1 MSKAGRTAGL
11 IGAAVGVLA
20 AGAAAGV
27 AVERT
32 VIGRRSGQR
41 AQLEAEPFG
50 SLRGTPHVFTAD
62 DGVELYVE
70 VDELKRSRRPAPPKK
85 RFALT
90 GAVGRGRN
98 RDSKLPLPPEDL
110 TVIFA
115 HGYGLNMDAWH
126 FERRDLA
133 GIGTMV
139 FYDQR
144 SHGRSGRSP
153 KENISID
160 QLGRDLGGILE
171 QFAPTGPVILIGHSM
186 GGMSIMAL
194 ADQHPEIFG
203 DRVIG
208 VGLCSTSAGRLD
220 EVPIILPGLPGRWL
234 RQLATPTVSALA
246 RVPDVVERGRKAGT
260 DISYLLTRKY
270 SFGSEVPPAFT
281 EFVNEMIAATPISV
295 IADFYP
301 IFALHDKYESLEP
314 LQKVECVVVGGDKDA
329 LTPFA
334 HAEEIVRRVPGAE
347 LVEVR
352 NCGHLGLIEH
362 HREFTAALLGMIE
375 RAEVSLLGN
384 S

>member
-1 MSKAGRTAGL
+1 MSRAGRTAGL

-27 AVERT
+27 AVERQ

-41 AQLEAEPFG
+41 KQLEAEPLG
-50 SLRGTPHVFTAD
+50 ALRGTPHVFTAD

-70 VDELKRSRRPAPPKK
+70 VDELKRSRRPEPPAQTLLK
-85 RFALT
+85 
-90 GAVGRGRN
+90 RGRL
-98 RDSKLPLPPEDL
+98 RRKVPAPLEDL
-110 TVIFA
+110 TLIFL

-153 KENISID
+153 KEGVSIE
-160 QLGRDLGGILE
+160 QLGQDLYGILE
-171 QFAPTGPVILIGHSM
+171 QFAPTGPVILVGHSM
-186 GGMSIMAL
+186 GGMTIMAL
-194 ADQHPEIFG
+194 AEQHPELFG

-208 VGLCSTSAGRLD
+208 VGLCSTSAGGLD
-220 EVPIILPGLPGRWL
+220 GVPIVFPGKVGMLARA
-234 RQLATPTVSALA
+234 LATPAVAALA
-246 RVPDVVERGRKAGT
+246 RIPDVVERSRKAGT

-281 EFVNEMIAATPISV
+281 EFVNEMIAATPIEV
-295 IADFYP
+295 IAEFYP
-301 IFALHDKYESLEP
+301 IFALHDKYEALEP
-314 LQKVECVVVGGDKDA
+314 LQKVECVVIGGDSDH
-329 LTPFA
+329 LTPFE
-334 HAEEIVRRVPGAE
+334 HSEEIVRHVPGAE
-347 LVEVR
+347 LVEVP

-375 RAEVSLLGN
+375 RAELALGQT
-384 S
+384 

>member
-27 AVERT
+27 AVERQ

-70 VDELKRSRRPAPPKK
+70 VDELKRSRRPEPPKRRLRK
-85 RFALT
+85 KPA
-90 GAVGRGRN
+90 AA
-98 RDSKLPLPPEDL
+98 EDL
-110 TVIFA
+110 TLIFA
-115 HGYGLNMDAWH
+115 HGYGLNMDCWH

-153 KENISID
+153 KENVSID
-160 QLGRDLGGILE
+160 QLGRDLYGVLE
-171 QFAPTGPVILIGHSM
+171 KYAPTGPVILIGHSM

-194 ADQHPEIFG
+194 AEQHPELFG

-208 VGLCSTSAGRLD
+208 VGLCSTSAAGLD
-220 EVPIILPGLPGRWL
+220 SVPIVFPGRVGML
-234 RQLATPTVSALA
+234 ARALATPTVAALA
-246 RVPDVVERGRKAGT
+246 RIPDVVERSRKAGT

-295 IADFYP
+295 IAEFYP
-301 IFALHDKYESLEP
+301 IFALHDKTGSLEP
-314 LQKVECVVVGGDKDA
+314 LQKVECVVIGGDADH
-329 LTPFA
+329 LTPFE
-334 HAEEIVRRVPGAE
+334 HSEEIVRHVPGAE

-375 RAEVSLLGN
+375 RAEQSLGHR
-384 S
+384 

>member
-27 AVERT
+27 AVERQ

-50 SLRGTPHVFTAD
+50 SLRGTPYVFTAD

-70 VDELKRSRRPAPPKK
+70 IDELKRSRRPEPQRRRLRKK
-85 RFALT
+85 P
-90 GAVGRGRN
+90 AVA
-98 RDSKLPLPPEDL
+98 EDL
-110 TVIFA
+110 TLIFA
-115 HGYGLNMDAWH
+115 HGYGLNMDCWH

-133 GIGTMV
+133 GIGKMV

-144 SHGRSGRSP
+144 SHGRSGHSE
-153 KENISID
+153 KENVSVD
-160 QLGRDLGGILE
+160 QLGRDLYGIVTE
-171 QFAPTGPVILIGHSM
+171 YAPTGPVILIGHSM

-194 ADQHPEIFG
+194 AEHHPELFG

-208 VGLCSTSAGRLD
+208 VGLCSTSAGGLD
-220 EVPIILPGLPGRWL
+220 KVPIAFPGWPGRIV
-234 RQLATPTVSALA
+234 RRLATPTVAALA
-246 RVPDVVERGRKAGT
+246 RIPDVVERSRKAGT
-260 DISYLLTRKY
+260 DISYLLTRQY

-295 IADFYP
+295 IAEFYP
-301 IFALHDKYESLEP
+301 IFALHDKYDALEP
-314 LQKVECVVVGGDKDA
+314 LQKVECVVVGGDSDH
-329 LTPFA
+329 LTPFG
-334 HAEEIVRRVPGAE
+334 HSEEIVRHVPGAE
-347 LVEVR
+347 LVEVK

-375 RAEVSLLGN
+375 RAEQSLGHK
-384 S
+384 

>member
-27 AVERT
+27 AVERQ
-32 VIGRRSGQR
+32 VIGRRSGER

-70 VDELKRSRRPAPPKK
+70 VDELKRSRRRAPAPVK
-85 RFALT
+85 RRLRRKAIEQ
-90 GAVGRGRN
+90 A
-98 RDSKLPLPPEDL
+98 PEDL
-110 TVIFA
+110 TLIFV
-115 HGYGLNMDAWH
+115 HGYGLNMDCWH

-153 KENISID
+153 TEGVTID
-160 QLGRDLGGILE
+160 QLGRDLYGILQE
-171 QFAPTGPVILIGHSM
+171 FAPTGPVILIGHSM

-194 ADQHPEIFG
+194 AQQHPDLFG

-208 VGLCSTSAGRLD
+208 VGLLSTSAGGLD
-220 EVPIILPGLPGRWL
+220 ETPIAFPGWPGRL
-234 RQLATPTVSALA
+234 VRRLATPTVAALA
-246 RVPDVVERGRKAGT
+246 RMPDVVERGRKAGT
-260 DISYLLTRKY
+260 DISYILTRKY

-301 IFALHDKYESLEP
+301 IFALHDRYADLEP
-314 LQKVECVVVGGDKDA
+314 LQKVECVVIGGDDDH
-329 LTPFA
+329 LTPFS
-334 HAEEIVRRVPGAE
+334 HSEEIVRHVPGAE

-375 RAEVSLLGN
+375 RAEHSLGH

>member
-1 MSKAGRTAGL
+1 MSKASRTAGL

-50 SLRGTPHVFTAD
+50 SLRGTPHIFTAD

-70 VDELKRSRRPAPPKK
+70 VDELKRSRRPAPPVKK
-85 RFALT
+85 RF
-90 GAVGRGRN
+90 GR
-98 RDSKLPLPPEDL
+98 KLPLPPEDL
-110 TVIFA
+110 TVVFA

-160 QLGRDLGGILE
+160 QLGRDLYGIISE
-171 QFAPTGPVILIGHSM
+171 YAPTGPLILIGHSM

-194 ADQHPEIFG
+194 ADQHPELFG
-203 DRVIG
+203 DRIIG

-234 RQLATPTVSALA
+234 RALATPTVSALA
-246 RVPDVVERGRKAGT
+246 RVPDAVERGRKAGT

-314 LQKVECVVVGGDKDA
+314 LQKVECVVIGGDKDA
-329 LTPFA
+329 LTPFE

-347 LVEVR
+347 LVEVP

-375 RAEVSLLGN
+375 RAEQSLY
-384 S
+384 

>member
-27 AVERT
+27 AVERQ

-70 VDELKRSRRPAPPKK
+70 VDELKRSRRSSRKPPKRRLRRK
-85 RFALT
+85 AIR
-90 GAVGRGRN
+90 GAR
-98 RDSKLPLPPEDL
+98 SDL
-110 TVIFA
+110 TLIFA
-115 HGYGLNMDAWH
+115 HGYGLNMDCWH

-153 KENISID
+153 KEDVTIE
-160 QLGRDLGGILE
+160 QLGRDLYGILQE
-171 QFAPTGPVILIGHSM
+171 FAPTGPVILIGHSM

-194 ADQHPEIFG
+194 AEQHPELFG

-208 VGLCSTSAGRLD
+208 VGLCSTSAGGLD
-220 EVPIILPGLPGRWL
+220 RSRSRSPAGPDGWSGR
-234 RQLATPTVSALA
+234 LATPTVAALA
-246 RVPDVVERGRKAGT
+246 RIPDVVERSRKAGT

-295 IADFYP
+295 IAEFYP
-301 IFALHDKYESLEP
+301 IFSLHDKYDALEP
-314 LQKVECVVVGGDKDA
+314 LQKVECVVIGGDDDH
-329 LTPFA
+329 LTPFE
-334 HAEEIVRRVPGAE
+334 HSEEIVRHVPGAE

-375 RAEVSLLGN
+375 RAEQSLGHT
-384 S
+384 

>member
-27 AVERT
+27 AVERQ

-50 SLRGTPHVFTAD
+50 SLRGTPYVFTAE

-70 VDELKRSRRPAPPKK
+70 IDELKRSRRPEPQRRRLRKK
-85 RFALT
+85 P
-90 GAVGRGRN
+90 AVPG
-98 RDSKLPLPPEDL
+98 DL
-110 TVIFA
+110 TLIFV
-115 HGYGLNMDAWH
+115 HGYGLNMDCWH
-126 FERRDLA
+126 FERRELA
-133 GIGTMV
+133 GIGKMV

-144 SHGRSGRSP
+144 SHGRSGRSE
-153 KENISID
+153 KENVSID
-160 QLGRDLGGILE
+160 QLGRDLYGILTE
-171 QFAPTGPVILIGHSM
+171 YAPTGPVILIGHSM

-194 ADQHPEIFG
+194 AEQHPELFG

-208 VGLCSTSAGRLD
+208 VGLCSTSAGGLD
-220 EVPIILPGLPGRWL
+220 KVPMALPGWPGRIV
-234 RQLATPTVSALA
+234 RRLATPTVAALA
-246 RVPDVVERGRKAGT
+246 RIPDVVESSRKAGT
-260 DISYLLTRKY
+260 DISYLLTRQY

-295 IADFYP
+295 IAEFYP
-301 IFALHDKYESLEP
+301 IFALHDKYDALEP
-314 LQKVECVVVGGDKDA
+314 LQKVECVVIGGDSDH

-334 HAEEIVRRVPGAE
+334 HSEEIVRHVPGAE
-347 LVEVR
+347 LVEVK

-375 RAEVSLLGN
+375 RAEQSLGHK
-384 S
+384 

>member
-41 AQLEAEPFG
+41 KQLEAEPFG
-50 SLRGTPHVFTAD
+50 SQRGTPHIFTAD

-70 VDELKRSRRPAPPKK
+70 VDELKRSRRPAPQAP
-85 RFALT
+85 RRI
-90 GAVGRGRN
+90 GRRQ
-98 RDSKLPLPPEDL
+98 PAPPEDL

-144 SHGRSGRSP
+144 SHGRSGRSARSHV
-153 KENISID
+153 SID
-160 QLGRDLGGILE
+160 QLGMDLYGIVE
-171 QFAPTGPVILIGHSM
+171 RFAPTGPVILVGHTM
-186 GGMSIMAL
+186 GGMTIMAL
-194 ADQHPEIFG
+194 AEQHPELFG

-208 VGLCSTSAGRLD
+208 VGLCSTSAGGLD
-220 EVPIILPGLPGRWL
+220 GVPIVFPGKLGMLARS
-234 RQLATPTVSALA
+234 LATPTVAALA
-246 RVPDVVERGRKAGT
+246 RIPDVVERSRKAGS
-260 DISYLLTRKY
+260 DLSYLLTRKY

-281 EFVNEMIAATPISV
+281 EFVNEMIAATPIEV
-295 IADFYP
+295 IAEFYP
-301 IFALHDKYESLEP
+301 IFALHDKFDALEP
-314 LQKVECVVVGGDKDA
+314 LQKVECVVIGGDKDH

-347 LVEVR
+347 LVEVK

-375 RAEVSLLGN
+375 RAEQALG
-384 S
+384 SV

>member
-1 MSKAGRTAGL
+1 MSKASRTAGL

-27 AVERT
+27 AVERQ

-41 AQLEAEPFG
+41 KQLEAEPFG
-50 SLRGTPHVFTAD
+50 SQRGTPYIFTAD

-70 VDELKRSRRPAPPKK
+70 VDELKRSRRPAPPK
-85 RFALT
+85 RRL
-90 GAVGRGRN
+90 GR
-98 RDSKLPLPPEDL
+98 KLPLPPEDL
-110 TVIFA
+110 TVIFV
-115 HGYGLNMDAWH
+115 HGYGLNLDAWH

-153 KENISID
+153 KEGVSID
-160 QLGRDLGGILE
+160 HLGQDLYGILE
-171 QFAPTGPVILIGHSM
+171 RFAPTGPVILIGHSM
-186 GGMSIMAL
+186 GGMTIMAL
-194 ADQHPEIFG
+194 AEQHPELFG

-208 VGLCSTSAGRLD
+208 VGLCSTSAGGLD
-220 EVPIILPGLPGRWL
+220 QVPIVFPGKVGMLARA
-234 RQLATPTVSALA
+234 LATPTVAALA
-246 RVPDVVERGRKAGT
+246 RIPDVVERSRKAGT
-260 DISYLLTRKY
+260 DLSYLLTRKY

-281 EFVNEMIAATPISV
+281 EFVNEMIAATPIEV

-301 IFALHDKYESLEP
+301 IFALHDKFEALEP
-314 LQKVECVVVGGDKDA
+314 LQKVECVVIGGDKDH

-347 LVEVR
+347 LVEVK

-375 RAEVSLLGN
+375 RAEQSLGG

>member
-1 MSKAGRTAGL
+1 MSRAGRTAGL

-27 AVERT
+27 AVERQ
-32 VIGRRSGQR
+32 VIGRRSGER

-70 VDELKRSRRPAPPKK
+70 VDELKRSRRRAPAPVK
-85 RFALT
+85 RRLRRK
-90 GAVGRGRN
+90 AVEQA
-98 RDSKLPLPPEDL
+98 PEDL
-110 TVIFA
+110 TLIFV
-115 HGYGLNMDAWH
+115 HGYGLNMDCWH

-153 KENISID
+153 KEGVTID
-160 QLGRDLGGILE
+160 QLGRDLYGILQE
-171 QFAPTGPVILIGHSM
+171 FAPTGPVILIGHSM

-194 ADQHPEIFG
+194 AEQHPDLFG

-208 VGLCSTSAGRLD
+208 VGLLSTSAGGLD
-220 EVPIILPGLPGRWL
+220 ETPIAFPGWPGRL
-234 RQLATPTVSALA
+234 VRRIATPTVAALA
-246 RVPDVVERGRKAGT
+246 RMPDVVERGRKAGT
-260 DISYLLTRKY
+260 DISFILTRKY

-301 IFALHDKYESLEP
+301 IFALHDRYADLEP
-314 LQKVECVVVGGDKDA
+314 LQKVECVVIGGDDDH
-329 LTPFA
+329 LTPFS
-334 HAEEIVRRVPGAE
+334 HSEEIVRHVPGAE

-375 RAEVSLLGN
+375 RAEHALGH

>member
-27 AVERT
+27 AVERQ

-50 SLRGTPHVFTAD
+50 SMRGTPHVFTAD

-70 VDELKRSRRPAPPKK
+70 VDELKRSRRPAQPKR
-85 RFALT
+85 RFGLT
-90 GAVGRGRN
+90 GAVGRGKSQH
-98 RDSKLPLPPEDL
+98 SKLPLPPEDL

-115 HGYGLNMDAWH
+115 HGYGLNMDCWH

-133 GIGTMV
+133 GIGTLV

-153 KENISID
+153 KEHVSIE
-160 QLGRDLGGILE
+160 QLGRDLHGIME
-171 QFAPTGPVILIGHSM
+171 EFAPTGPVILIGHSM

-194 ADQHPEIFG
+194 AEQHPELFG
-203 DRVIG
+203 DRIIG
-208 VGLCSTSAGRLD
+208 VGLCSTSAGGLD
-220 EVPIILPGLPGRWL
+220 QVPIIVPGKLGMML
-234 RQLATPTVSALA
+234 RTLATPTVSVLA
-246 RVPDVVERGRKAGT
+246 RIPDVVERSRKAGT

-270 SFGSEVPPAFT
+270 SFGSEVPPAYT

-295 IADFYP
+295 IAEFYP
-301 IFALHDKYESLEP
+301 IFALHDKFDSLEP
-314 LQKVECVVVGGDKDA
+314 LQKVECVVIGGDRDH

-347 LVEVR
+347 LVEVK

-362 HREFTAALLGMIE
+362 HDEFTAALLGMIE
-375 RAEVSLLGN
+375 RAEQSLGHT
-384 S
+384 

>member
-1 MSKAGRTAGL
+1 MSKASRTAGL

-27 AVERT
+27 AVERQ
-32 VIGRRSGQR
+32 VIGRRSSQR

-70 VDELKRSRRPAPPKK
+70 VDELKRSRRPAPPKR
-85 RFALT
+85 RF
-90 GAVGRGRN
+90 GK
-98 RDSKLPLPPEDL
+98 KLPLPPEDL

-115 HGYGLNMDAWH
+115 HGYGLNMDCWH

-144 SHGRSGRSP
+144 SHGRSGRSA
-153 KENISID
+153 KKNVSID
-160 QLGRDLGGILE
+160 QLGRDLYGILE

-194 ADQHPEIFG
+194 AEQHPELFG

-208 VGLCSTSAGRLD
+208 VGLCSTSAGGLD
-220 EVPIILPGLPGRWL
+220 RVPIALPGRAGML
-234 RQLATPTVSALA
+234 IRALATPTVAALA
-246 RVPDVVERGRKAGT
+246 RIPDVVERSRKAGT

-295 IADFYP
+295 IAEFYP
-301 IFALHDKYESLEP
+301 IFALHDKYDALQP
-314 LQKVECVVVGGDKDA
+314 LQKVECVVIGGDSDH
-329 LTPFA
+329 LTPFE
-334 HAEEIVRRVPGAE
+334 HAEEIVRHVPGAE
-347 LVEVR
+347 LVEVK

-375 RAEVSLLGN
+375 RAEQSLGHP
-384 S
+384 

>member
-27 AVERT
+27 AVERQ
-32 VIGRRSGQR
+32 VIGRRSGER

-50 SLRGTPHVFTAD
+50 SLRGTPHIFTAD

-70 VDELKRSRRPAPPKK
+70 VDELKRSRRPAPEPVK
-85 RFALT
+85 RRLRRKVIEQAP
-90 GAVGRGRN
+90 
-98 RDSKLPLPPEDL
+98 DDL
-110 TVIFA
+110 TLIFA
-115 HGYGLNMDAWH
+115 HGYGLNMDCWH

-139 FYDQR
+139 FYDER

-153 KENISID
+153 KEGVTID
-160 QLGRDLGGILE
+160 QLGRDLYGILQE
-171 QFAPTGPVILIGHSM
+171 FAPTGPVILIGHSM
-186 GGMSIMAL
+186 GAMSIMAL
-194 ADQHPEIFG
+194 AEQHPDLFG

-208 VGLCSTSAGRLD
+208 VGLLSTSAGGLD
-220 EVPIILPGLPGRWL
+220 QTPIALPGWPGRL
-234 RQLATPTVSALA
+234 VRRLATPTVAALA
-246 RVPDVVERGRKAGT
+246 RMPDVVERSRKAGT
-260 DISYLLTRKY
+260 DISYVLTRKY

-301 IFALHDKYESLEP
+301 IFALHDRYDDLEP
-314 LQKVECVVVGGDKDA
+314 LQKVECVVIGGDADH
-329 LTPFA
+329 LTPFS
-334 HAEEIVRRVPGAE
+334 HSEEIVRHVPGAE

-375 RAEVSLLGN
+375 RAEHSLGH

>member
-27 AVERT
+27 AVERQ
-32 VIGRRSGQR
+32 VIGRRSAQR

-50 SLRGTPHVFTAD
+50 SLRGTPHVYTAD

-70 VDELKRSRRPAPPKK
+70 VDELKRSRRPAPSRRRLRKQ
-85 RFALT
+85 
-90 GAVGRGRN
+90 
-98 RDSKLPLPPEDL
+98 PEVPGDL
-110 TVIFA
+110 TLIFV
-115 HGYGLNMDAWH
+115 HGYGLNMDCWH
-126 FERRDLA
+126 FERRDLT

-153 KENISID
+153 KENVSIE
-160 QLGRDLGGILE
+160 QLGRDLFGILE
-171 QFAPTGPVILIGHSM
+171 EFAPAGPVILIGHSM

-194 ADQHPEIFG
+194 AEQHPELFG

-208 VGLCSTSAGRLD
+208 VGLCSTSAGGLD
-220 EVPIILPGLPGRWL
+220 RVPIALPGRIGML
-234 RQLATPTVSALA
+234 VRQLATPTIAALA
-246 RVPDVVERGRKAGT
+246 RVPEVVEQSRKAGS

-295 IADFYP
+295 IAEFYP
-301 IFALHDKYESLEP
+301 IFALHDKYDALEP
-314 LQKVECVVVGGDKDA
+314 LQKVECVVIGGDADH
-329 LTPFA
+329 LTPFE
-334 HAEEIVRRVPGAE
+334 HSEEIVRHVPGAE

-375 RAEVSLLGN
+375 RAEQSLGQT
-384 S
+384 

>member
-1 MSKAGRTAGL
+1 MPKVSRTAGL

-27 AVERT
+27 AVERQ
-32 VIGRRSGQR
+32 VIGRRSSQR

-70 VDELKRSRRPAPPKK
+70 VDELKRSRRPEPQRRRLRKQAD
-85 RFALT
+85 
-90 GAVGRGRN
+90 V
-98 RDSKLPLPPEDL
+98 PEDL
-110 TVIFA
+110 TLIFA
-115 HGYGLNMDAWH
+115 HGYGLNMDCWH

-153 KENISID
+153 KENVSID
-160 QLGRDLGGILE
+160 QLGRDLYGIL
-171 QFAPTGPVILIGHSM
+171 QKFAPSGPVILIGHSM

-194 ADQHPEIFG
+194 AEQHPELFG

-208 VGLCSTSAGRLD
+208 VGLCSTSAGGLD
-220 EVPIILPGLPGRWL
+220 RVPIALPGRIGMMV
-234 RQLATPTVSALA
+234 RTLATPTIAALA
-246 RVPDVVERGRKAGT
+246 RIPDVVERSRKAGT

-295 IADFYP
+295 IAEFYP
-301 IFALHDKYESLEP
+301 IFALHDKTGALEP
-314 LQKVECVVVGGDKDA
+314 LQKVECVVIGGDSDH
-329 LTPFA
+329 LTPFE
-334 HAEEIVRRVPGAE
+334 HSEDIVRHVPGAE

-375 RAEVSLLGN
+375 RAEQSLGHR
-384 S
+384 

>member
-1 MSKAGRTAGL
+1 MAKVGRTAGL

-27 AVERT
+27 AVERQ

-70 VDELKRSRRPAPPKK
+70 VDELKRSRRPEPGLSK
-85 RFALT
+85 
-90 GAVGRGRN
+90 RGRL
-98 RDSKLPLPPEDL
+98 RRKVVTPPEDL
-110 TVIFA
+110 TLIFL
-115 HGYGLNMDAWH
+115 HGYGLNMDSWH

-153 KENISID
+153 KENVSIE
-160 QLGRDLGGILE
+160 QLGRDLYGILE
-171 QFAPTGPVILIGHSM
+171 EYAPTGPVILIGHSM

-194 ADQHPEIFG
+194 ADAHPELFG

-208 VGLCSTSAGRLD
+208 VGLCSTSAGGLD
-220 EVPIILPGLPGRWL
+220 KVPIALPGRAGML
-234 RQLATPTVSALA
+234 VRALATPTVSALA
-246 RVPDVVERGRKAGT
+246 RIPEVVERGRKAGT
-260 DISYLLTRKY
+260 DISYLLTRRY

-301 IFALHDKYESLEP
+301 IFAVHDRYASLEP
-314 LQKVECVVVGGDKDA
+314 LQKVECVVIGGDSDH
-329 LTPFA
+329 LTPFE
-334 HAEEIVRRVPGAE
+334 HAEEIVRHVPGAE
-347 LVEVR
+347 LVEVK

-375 RAEVSLLGN
+375 RAELSLGQT
-384 S
+384 

>member
-27 AVERT
+27 AVERQ
-32 VIGRRSGQR
+32 VIGRRSAQR

-50 SLRGTPHVFTAD
+50 SLRGTPHIFTAD
-62 DGVELYVE
+62 DGVELYLE
-70 VDELKRSRRPAPPKK
+70 VDELKRSRRPEPPRRRLRKP
-85 RFALT
+85 
-90 GAVGRGRN
+90 VQV
-98 RDSKLPLPPEDL
+98 PEDL
-110 TVIFA
+110 TLIFA
-115 HGYGLNMDAWH
+115 HGYGLNMDSWH

-144 SHGRSGRSP
+144 SHGRSGRAP
-153 KENISID
+153 EEGVSIEA
-160 QLGRDLGGILE
+160 LGRDLYGIL
-171 QFAPTGPVILIGHSM
+171 QKYAPTGPVILIGHSM

-194 ADQHPEIFG
+194 AEQYPELFG

-208 VGLCSTSAGRLD
+208 VGLCSTSAGGLD
-220 EVPIILPGLPGRWL
+220 KTPIALPGWPGRVI
-234 RQLATPTVSALA
+234 RRLATPTVAALA
-246 RVPDVVERGRKAGT
+246 RVPDAVERGRKAAS
-260 DISYLLTRKY
+260 DISFLLTRQY

-281 EFVNEMIAATPISV
+281 EFVNQMIGATPISV

-301 IFALHDKYESLEP
+301 IFALHDKYDSLEP
-314 LQKVECVVVGGDKDA
+314 LQKVECVVVGGDADH

-334 HAEEIVRRVPGAE
+334 HSEEIVRHVPGAE
-347 LVEVR
+347 LVEVK

-375 RAEVSLLGN
+375 RAEQSLGHT
-384 S
+384 

>member
-27 AVERT
+27 AVERQ
-32 VIGRRSGQR
+32 VIGRRSGER

-62 DGVELYVE
+62 DGVEVYVE
-70 VDELKRSRRPAPPKK
+70 VDELKRSRRPAPQPVK
-85 RFALT
+85 RRLRRKVIEQAP
-90 GAVGRGRN
+90 
-98 RDSKLPLPPEDL
+98 DDL
-110 TVIFA
+110 TLIFA
-115 HGYGLNMDAWH
+115 HGYGLNMDCWH

-153 KENISID
+153 KEGVTID
-160 QLGRDLGGILE
+160 QLGRDLYGILQE
-171 QFAPTGPVILIGHSM
+171 FAPTGPVILIGHSM

-194 ADQHPEIFG
+194 AGQHPDLFG

-208 VGLCSTSAGRLD
+208 VGLLSTSAGGLD
-220 EVPIILPGLPGRWL
+220 ETPIALPGWPGRL
-234 RQLATPTVSALA
+234 VRRIATPTVAALA
-246 RVPDVVERGRKAGT
+246 RMPDVVERSRKAGT
-260 DISYLLTRKY
+260 DISYMLTRKY

-301 IFALHDKYESLEP
+301 IFSLHDRYDDLEP
-314 LQKVECVVVGGDKDA
+314 LQKVECVVIGGDDDH
-329 LTPFA
+329 LTPFS
-334 HAEEIVRRVPGAE
+334 HSEEIVRHVPGAE
-347 LVEVR
+347 LVEVK

-375 RAEVSLLGN
+375 RAEQSLGH

>member
-1 MSKAGRTAGL
+1 MANVGRTAGL

-27 AVERT
+27 AVERA

-50 SLRGTPHVFTAD
+50 SLRGDARVFTAD

-70 VDELKRSRRPAPPKK
+70 VDALKRSRRQPPEPAK
-85 RFALT
+85 RRLMRKP
-90 GAVGRGRN
+90 VEQ
-98 RDSKLPLPPEDL
+98 PEDL
-110 TVIFA
+110 TLIFV
-115 HGYGLNMDAWH
+115 HGYGLNMDCWH

-133 GIGTMV
+133 GIGKMV

-153 KENISID
+153 QENVSID
-160 QLGRDLGGILE
+160 QLGRDLFGIFE
-171 QFAPTGPVILIGHSM
+171 EFAPSGPVILIGHSM

-194 ADQHPEIFG
+194 AEQHPELFG

-208 VGLCSTSAGRLD
+208 VGLCSTSAGGLD
-220 EVPIILPGLPGRWL
+220 ETSIIFPGWPGRL
-234 RQLATPTVSALA
+234 ARRFATPTVAALA
-246 RVPDVVERGRKAGT
+246 RIPDVVERSRKAGT
-260 DISYLLTRKY
+260 DISYILTRKY

-301 IFALHDKYESLEP
+301 IFALHNKYAALEP
-314 LQKVECVVVGGDKDA
+314 LQKVECVVIGGDNDH

-334 HAEEIVRRVPGAE
+334 HSEEIVRHVPGAE
-347 LVEVR
+347 LVEVK

-375 RAEVSLLGN
+375 RAEQSLGPT
-384 S
+384 

>member
-27 AVERT
+27 AVERQ
-32 VIGRRSGQR
+32 VIGRRTGLR
-41 AQLEAEPFG
+41 KQLEAEPFG

-70 VDELKRSRRPAPPKK
+70 VDELKRSRRTAPPKR
-85 RFALT
+85 RF
-90 GAVGRGRN
+90 GR
-98 RDSKLPLPPEDL
+98 KLPLPPEDL
-110 TVIFA
+110 TVIFV

-126 FERRDLA
+126 FERRDMA

-153 KENISID
+153 KEHVTID
-160 QLGRDLGGILE
+160 QLGKDLYGIFE
-171 QFAPTGPVILIGHSM
+171 EFAPSGPVILIGHSM
-186 GGMSIMAL
+186 GGMAIMTL
-194 ADQHPEIFG
+194 AEQHPELFG

-208 VGLCSTSAGRLD
+208 VGLCSTSAGGLD
-220 EVPIILPGLPGRWL
+220 QVPIVFPGPVGRWIRAL
-234 RQLATPTVSALA
+234 SVPTVAALA
-246 RVPDVVERGRKAGT
+246 RVPDVVERGRKAGS
-260 DISYLLTRKY
+260 DLVYLLTRKY

-281 EFVNEMIAATPISV
+281 EFVNEMISATPIEV

-301 IFALHDKYESLEP
+301 LFERHDQYNSLEP
-314 LQKVECVVVGGDKDA
+314 LQKVECVVIGGDKDH
-329 LTPFA
+329 LTPFS

-347 LVEVR
+347 LVEVK

-375 RAEVSLLGN
+375 RAEQSLGPL
-384 S
+384 

>member
-27 AVERT
+27 AVERQ
-32 VIGRRSGQR
+32 VIGRRSGER

-50 SLRGTPHVFTAD
+50 SLRGTPHIFTAD

-70 VDELKRSRRPAPPKK
+70 VDELKRSRRPPPAPVK
-85 RFALT
+85 RRLRRKAIEQ
-90 GAVGRGRN
+90 AP
-98 RDSKLPLPPEDL
+98 DDL
-110 TVIFA
+110 TLIFA
-115 HGYGLNMDAWH
+115 HGYGLNMDCWH

-153 KENISID
+153 KEGVTID
-160 QLGRDLGGILE
+160 QLGRDLYGILQE
-171 QFAPTGPVILIGHSM
+171 FAPTGPVILIGHSM

-194 ADQHPEIFG
+194 AEQHPDLFG

-208 VGLCSTSAGRLD
+208 VGLLSTSAGGLD
-220 EVPIILPGLPGRWL
+220 ETPIAFPGWPGRL
-234 RQLATPTVSALA
+234 VRRIATPTVAALA
-246 RVPDVVERGRKAGT
+246 RMPDVVERSRKAGT
-260 DISYLLTRKY
+260 DISYILTRKY

-301 IFALHDKYESLEP
+301 IFALHDRYADLEP
-314 LQKVECVVVGGDKDA
+314 LQKVECVVIGGDDDH
-329 LTPFA
+329 LTPFS
-334 HAEEIVRRVPGAE
+334 HSEEIVRHVPGAE

-375 RAEVSLLGN
+375 RAEHSLGH

>member
-11 IGAAVGVLA
+11 VGAAVGVLA

-41 AQLEAEPFG
+41 AQLKAEPFG
-50 SLRGTPHVFTAD
+50 SLRGTHHVFTAD
-62 DGVELYVE
+62 DGVEIYVE
-70 VDELKRSRRPAPPKK
+70 VNELKRSRRPQPEPPRRRLLRK
-85 RFALT
+85 
-90 GAVGRGRN
+90 AVEAA
-98 RDSKLPLPPEDL
+98 PEDL
-110 TVIFA
+110 TLIFA
-115 HGYGLNMDAWH
+115 HGYALNMDCWH
-126 FERRDLA
+126 FERRELA
-133 GIGTMV
+133 GIGKMV

-153 KENISID
+153 QENVTLE
-160 QLGRDLGGILE
+160 QLGRDLHGIFE
-171 QFAPTGPVILIGHSM
+171 EFAPTGPVILIGHSM

-194 ADQHPEIFG
+194 AEQYPELFG

-208 VGLCSTSAGRLD
+208 VGLCSTSAGGLD
-220 EVPIILPGLPGRWL
+220 KTPIAFPGWAGRMV
-234 RQLATPTVSALA
+234 RALATPTVAALA
-246 RVPDVVERGRKAGT
+246 RIPDVVESSRKAGT

-270 SFGSEVPPAFT
+270 SFGSEAPPAFT

-301 IFALHDKYESLEP
+301 IFALHDKYHALEP
-314 LQKVECVVVGGDKDA
+314 LQKVECVVVGGDDDHV
-329 LTPFA
+329 TPFV
-334 HAEEIVRRVPGAE
+334 HSEEIVRHVPGAE

-362 HREFTAALLGMIE
+362 HREFIAALLGMIE
-375 RAEVSLLGN
+375 RAEQSLG
-384 S
+384 ST

>member
-70 VDELKRSRRPAPPKK
+70 VDELKRSRRPAPPPKK
-85 RFALT
+85 RF
-90 GAVGRGRN
+90 GR
-98 RDSKLPLPPEDL
+98 KLPLPPEDL
-110 TVIFA
+110 TVVFA
-115 HGYGLNMDAWH
+115 HGYGLNMDLWH

-133 GIGTMV
+133 GIGKMV

-153 KENISID
+153 RENISID
-160 QLGRDLGGILE
+160 QLGRDLHGIISE
-171 QFAPTGPVILIGHSM
+171 YAPTGPLILIGHSM
-186 GGMSIMAL
+186 GGMTIMAL
-194 ADQHPEIFG
+194 ADQYPELFG
-203 DRVIG
+203 DRIIG
-208 VGLCSTSAGRLD
+208 VGLCSTSAGQLD

-234 RQLATPTVSALA
+234 RKLALPTVSALA
-246 RVPDVVERGRKAGT
+246 RVPDAVERGRKAGT
-260 DISYLLTRKY
+260 DLSYLLTRQY
-270 SFGSEVPPAFT
+270 AFGSEVPPAFT

-301 IFALHDKYESLEP
+301 IFALHDKYASLEP
-314 LQKVECVVVGGDKDA
+314 LQKVECVVIGGDKDA

-347 LVEVR
+347 LVEVK
-352 NCGHLGLIEH
+352 NCGHLGLVEH

-375 RAEVSLLGN
+375 RAEQSLVQ